1 MIRYIEYNNINKQKW
16 DDCISKSQ
24 HPAVFVYSWYL
35 DAVCKDNWSAL
46 VLNNYEAVFPIASR
60 SKYKINYVYQPF
72 FSRYFGVYSSSK
84 VSEKLVNEFLNAIP
98 EKFKYIEFCLH
109 ESHSFTTKK
118 FDVKEKKF
126 QELDLNGNYETIRKG
141 FSENTIRNT
150 KKAIKAGLKIRP
162 DIAPEKIVNLFRST
176 KGNELE
182 IFKPADYAVLIKLM
196 NTCMELKKGQTIA
209 VYDGDKLCAAAFFM
223 FSDNRFTFL
232 KSGVTDEGKAKGAMH
247 LLFDY
252 FIRENAGKKY
262 WLDFGGSSVESVA
275 KFYKNFGAKD
285 SVYLQ
290 VTQNNLPKLVKWV
303 KSLKK

>member
-1 MIRYIEYNNINKQKW
+1 MIKYIEHNDINKQKW
-16 DDCISKSQ
+16 DNCVSKSSNA
-24 HPAVFVYSWYL
+24 AVFVYSWYL
-35 DAVCKDNWSAL
+35 DVVCDDKWSGL

-60 SKYKINYVYQPF
+60 SKYRINYLYQPF

-84 VSEKLVNEFLNAIP
+84 ITDKLVNEFFKSIP

-109 ESHSFTTKK
+109 ESNSVGTGEFE
-118 FDVKEKKF
+118 FKEKKF
-126 QELDLNGNYETIRKG
+126 QELSLSGNYETIKKG
-141 FSENTIRNT
+141 FSENSLRNV

-162 DIAPEKIVNLFRST
+162 DIAPEKIVDLFKTT

-182 IFKPADYAVLIKLM
+182 IFKPADYSVLIKLM
-196 NTCMELKKGQTIA
+196 NKCIELNKGQSIA
-209 VYDGDKLCAAAFFM
+209 VYDGDELCAAAFFM

-232 KSGVTDEGKAKGAMH
+232 KSGVTDQGKAKGAMH

-252 FIRENAGKKY
+252 FIRENAGKTY
-262 WLDFGGSSVESVA
+262 WLDFGGSSVDNVA
-275 KFYKNFGAKD
+275 RFYRNFGAKD

-290 VTQNNLPKLVKWV
+290 VSRNNLPKLVNWV